1 MLKAQVIG
9 CGAAGNK
16 AAIHLVESNYL
27 GSDLSYLLIN
37 STDKDIPNNYRLHSM
52 IFGNEIYNGGCGKER
67 TLGKRLLL
75 NDATNGVRAIDRKID
90 PECDFIVVCGSTEGG
105 SGSASIPIL
114 SKYIKQVLHIPVI
127 AVLFFGFNDDARGM
141 QNSIEVCQE
150 LPEDIG
156 VISICNSKFM
166 SEANGSKLRAEKLAN
181 KHFCNL
187 MRILVGKD
195 IHESSQNIDDTD
207 LKKLV
212 LTPGFISIET
222 ANIKGI
228 KNIDQYN
235 TIVSTSIDNTKS
247 MDSPVP
253 SAKRIGVIFNIKAES
268 DNVDFNCSIFK
279 SRYGTPYELFTHV
292 QSIIDSENPDT
303 VTVIASGQ
311 KLPIDEVTEIFE
323 NYKKTSDS
331 INRDADTFFETMNSF
346 KGNPEDDMFN
356 MFSKGGNVAPSD
368 EDKASFFKEFD
379 IDFKKS
385 TSDISK
391 AKGPKKVNSSSE
403 Y

>member
-16 AAIHLVESNYL
+16 AAIQLVESNYL

-37 STDKDIPNNYRLHSM
+37 STDKDIPNDYRLHSM
-52 IFGNEIYNGGCGKER
+52 IFGNETYSGGCGKER

-90 PECDFIVVCGSTEGG
+90 PECDFVVVCGSTEGG

-166 SEANGSKLRAEKLAN
+166 SEANGNKLRAEKLAN
-181 KHFCNL
+181 QHFCNL

-207 LKKLV
+207 LKKLI

-235 TIVSTSIDNTKS
+235 TTVSTSIDNTKS

-279 SRYGTPYELFTHV
+279 RILILSLLSLLVRSFRLMKLQRSSRTIRRLLTL
-292 QSIIDSENPDT
+292 SIVMQI
-303 VTVIASGQ
+303 
-311 KLPIDEVTEIFE
+311 
-323 NYKKTSDS
+323 
-331 INRDADTFFETMNSF
+331 
-346 KGNPEDDMFN
+346 
-356 MFSKGGNVAPSD
+356 PSL
-368 EDKASFFKEFD
+368 KQ
-379 IDFKKS
+379 
-385 TSDISK
+385 
-391 AKGPKKVNSSSE
+391 
-403 Y
+403 